1 MNSNTVHSIFTIA
14 VIALLS
20 TFGSGPAAA
29 QSHQSVGLPLEL
41 AAARTVARSPKAPL
55 ALKFVG
61 SIPLA
66 HVRGRMD
73 HVSVDVRGQRLFAA
87 AYDNHTLEVVD
98 LAAWRR
104 VKTLRFDEPQQSYF
118 VSSVNR
124 LFVASSGDGTVK
136 IFNGSTFALVRTVR
150 LPSDADNMRYDS
162 VRRHVL
168 VNYGGEKYLFGKAV
182 ARKGEKD
189 GAVAVL
195 DLNGNIVGRIPIG
208 GHPEALQLE
217 QQTGDRVFIN
227 DPEKHE
233 IVVADLSNYAVL
245 ARWNAGCEN
254 YPMAL
259 DEAHH
264 RLFVF
269 CRNGGYVAVFDTAS
283 GRKVTTVRATPGAS
297 SDDMFFDP
305 GKHRL
310 YVLARMLLNPRSPRG
325 GLGPGIV
332 DVFQQED
339 SDHYR
344 MIATYATGFG
354 AQTGMFVPQWGKL
367 FVAARHQATGQS
379 AEILE
384 YDTK

>member
-1 MNSNTVHSIFTIA
+1 MRARFTATVAFQFL
-14 VIALLS
+14 AL
-20 TFGSGPAAA
+20 PA
-29 QSHQSVGLPLEL
+29 L
-41 AAARTVARSPKAPL
+41 AAGQTVKSLPKSAVVL
-55 ALKFVG
+55 RFAG
-61 SIPLA
+61 SISLA

-73 HVSVDVRGQRLFAA
+73 HVSVDVPGRRLFAA
-87 AYDNHTLEVVD
+87 AYDNHTLAVVD
-98 LAAWRR
+98 LAAGGQVR
-104 VKTLRFDEPQQSYF
+104 TLHLDEPQQSYF

-150 LPSDADNMRYDS
+150 LSSDADNMRYDA

-217 QQTGDRVFIN
+217 QKTGNRVFIN
-227 DPEKHE
+227 DPEKHQ
-233 IVVADLSNYAVL
+233 IVVANLSNYKVL
-245 ARWNAGCEN
+245 ARWKAGCEN

-264 RLFVF
+264 RLFIF
-269 CRNGGYVAVFDTAS
+269 CRNGGYVAVFDTGS
-283 GRKVTTVRATPGAS
+283 GMKVTSVRATWRAS
-297 SDDMFFDP
+297 SDDMFYDP
-305 GKHRL
+305 SKERL
-310 YVLARMLLNPRSPRG
+310 YILARMLPDPKRPRG
-325 GLGPGIV
+325 GLGRGIV
-332 DVFQQED
+332 DVIQEED
-339 SDHYR
+339 PDHYK
-344 MIATYATGFG
+344 MIATYATGWG
-354 AQTGMFVPQWGKL
+354 AQTGMFVPEWGKL
-367 FVAARHQATGQS
+367 FVAARRQASGKS
-379 AEILE
+379 AKILE

>member
-1 MNSNTVHSIFTIA
+1 MPQRRSFAIKLKITEQKKMRTIFTA
-14 VIALLS
+14 VAAFQLLAS
-20 TFGSGPAAA
+20 SVPSAGHAVASPA
-29 QSHQSVGLPLEL
+29 
-41 AAARTVARSPKAPL
+41 KAPPVL
-55 ALKFVG
+55 RFAG

-73 HVSVDVRGQRLFAA
+73 HVSVDVPGNRLFAA
-87 AYDNHTLEVVD
+87 AYDNRTLEIVD
-98 LAAWRR
+98 LHTGRR
-104 VKTLRFDEPQQSYF
+104 VRTLELDEPQQSYF
-118 VSSVNR
+118 VPSVNR

-136 IFNGSTFALVRTVR
+136 IFDGRTFALVRMVQ
-150 LPSDADNMRYDS
+150 LSSDADNMRYDA

-168 VNYGGEKYLFGKAV
+168 VDYGGEKYLFGNAV

-195 DLNGNIVGRIPIG
+195 DLDGDIVGRIPIG

-217 QQTGDRVFIN
+217 QKTGVRVFIN

-233 IVVADLSNYAVL
+233 IAVADLSNDKVL
-245 ARWNAGCEN
+245 ARWKAGCEN

-264 RLFVF
+264 RLFIF
-269 CRNGGYVAVFDTAS
+269 CRNGSYVAVFDTTG
-283 GRKVTTVRATPGAS
+283 GRKVTSVRVTPGAS
-297 SDDMFFDP
+297 SDDIFYDP
-305 GKHRL
+305 SKSRL
-310 YVLARMLLNPRSPRG
+310 YVLARMLLNPKNPRG

-332 DVFQQED
+332 DVIQED
-339 SDHYR
+339 DPDHYR
-344 MIATYATGFG
+344 MIGVYPTGWG

-367 FVAARHQATGQS
+367 FVAARHQPTGRS